1 MSANGRPEPSTRG
14 ARGEDDSTSSAPL
27 LYITGASS
35 GIGRAMALEW
45 ARRGGRLALVA
56 RREAEMRAW
65 CEAQGWSPDRA
76 RVYLADV
83 RDVPAV
89 VAAGRACIAT
99 QGLPDVVVGSAGI
112 SVGMDSAIESDLEVM
127 RATLETN
134 LLGLAATFQPF
145 IASLCERRRGTLVG
159 IASVA
164 AIRGLPGHGA
174 YCASKSGVIAYCES
188 LRGECRPFGVRVST
202 IVPGYIDTPL
212 TAENRYSMPFLM
224 PPERFAARAWD
235 AIEAGAAYR
244 VIPWQMGIV
253 ARLLGMLPI
262 AVYDRAMAGR
272 PRKRRQG
279 E

>member
-1 MSANGRPEPSTRG
+1 MT
-14 ARGEDDSTSSAPL
+14 APL

-35 GIGRAMALEW
+35 GIGQAMALEW

-56 RREAEMRAW
+56 RDGDRVRAW
-65 CEAQGWSPDRA
+65 CAAQGWSAERA
-76 RVYLADV
+76 VVHEADV
-83 RDVPAV
+83 RDVPAI
-89 VAAGRACIAT
+89 VAAGRACIAA
-99 QGLPDVVVGSAGI
+99 QGLPEVVVACAGI
-112 SVGMDSAIESDLEVM
+112 SVGMDTAVESDLEVM

-134 LLGLAATFQPF
+134 LLGTAATFQPF
-145 IASLCERRRGTLVG
+145 VAPLCERRRGTLVG

-174 YCASKSGVIAYCES
+174 YCASKSGVVAYCES

-212 TAENRYSMPFLM
+212 TAANRYSMPFLM
-224 PPERFAARAWD
+224 PPGKFAARALD
-235 AIEAGAAYR
+235 AIESGAAYR

-253 ARLLGMLPI
+253 ARLLRLLPI
-262 AVYDRAMAGR
+262 ALYDRVMSGR

-279 E
+279 QQ